1 MKNTQD
7 GKKRAELEAL
17 VEQAKAGRKEAVE
30 GIIMNI
36 QDMVFNLSLR
46 MLGTIPD
53 AEDAS
58 QEILIKVI
66 THLTDFRKESAFTT
80 WVFSIATNH
89 LLNYKKHMF
98 ANASLSF
105 EYYGEDILNGKTDDI
120 PDLTGGV
127 DQNLLEEELKMS
139 CTNVMLQC
147 LDGESRCIYILGTMF
162 RVDSRVAG
170 EILGMTP
177 EAYRQKLSR
186 IRRKVSDF
194 LKEYCGLAGGRC
206 SCQKRINY
214 AIATHR
220 INPEHLAY
228 RALSQ
233 DSVEAREYMEAMEKV
248 DECSDVFSE
257 LPMYGAAK
265 KTRELLASFLNSEL
279 CTFIKNA

>member
-186 IRRKVSDF
+186 IRKKVSDF

-233 DSVEAREYMEAMEKV
+233 DAVEAREYMEAMEKV